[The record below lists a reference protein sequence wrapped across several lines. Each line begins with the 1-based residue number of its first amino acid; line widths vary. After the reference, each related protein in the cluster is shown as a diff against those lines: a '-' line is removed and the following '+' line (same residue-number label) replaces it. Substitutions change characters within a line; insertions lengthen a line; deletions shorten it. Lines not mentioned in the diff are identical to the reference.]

1 MKQKLLL
8 KSMLLLF
15 ALIAGSS
22 SVWAQAPVNT
32 VLWSEDFSGFD
43 NNVDPSGDYTNS
55 HTGTTV
61 YGGVTITY
69 SKEDGGGTTQT
80 YTSGGPNSNNNLL
93 IAKTNGTFS
102 ISGISTGQATE
113 LTVSYAKSGDGTIAI
128 SSSTT
133 GVTISGS
140 ESGSTITTNGATTLQ
155 LTFKN
160 TGSKNLR
167 IDDISVKVKTAGTG
181 GGVAAPTFSVPEG
194 AVTAGT
200 TVSLSQA
207 DSKTI
212 RYTTDGV
219 DPTKTTGTVY
229 SSPIAITTP
238 VTIKAIAVDGD
249 YVSAVSAA
257 SYTISVAKP
266 TFNVAAGNVVK
277 GTELTIS
284 AAAGHTIIY
293 TTDGTDPSYENSIG
307 DIYDSPIAI
316 NSAMTVKAIAVDDYE
331 NESEITSA
339 SYTVSDPG
347 AVEITPN
354 YTFFGKTKSFSGTD
368 YAEVTG
374 TTIEGVT
381 ITYSK
386 GTGSNTYAN
395 ASAMRFYPGNT
406 LKIDAP
412 LSKTITKIIFTLS
425 YGTDNMTSTPDTY
438 ATDTH
443 TWTGDASS
451 VTFTRAGSSYLQFTK
466 ITVVLAAKVTISEYK
481 WATYVSDQVL
491 DFTGSAVKA
500 YVVTGASGTA
510 ITKTPVTKA
519 AANTPLLLNAPAETY
534 TIPVAASGTDYSSSN
549 KLVAGTGA
557 EVAYDDNSG
566 YNYVLSV
573 DGENAMF
580 MLIVDGTPAT
590 VPTGKAYL
598 ALHGDPGARG
608 LYLFDDEETTGVN
621 EVKTQKADGQYFNL
635 AGQRVAQPTKGLYIV
650 NGKKVII
657 K

>member
-1 MKQKLLL
+1 
-8 KSMLLLF
+8 MLLLF

-32 VLWSEDFSGFD
+32 VLWSEDFSGFG
-43 NNVDPSGDYTNS
+43 NNVDPSGNYTNS

-61 YGGVTITY
+61 YGGVTIIY
-69 SKEDGGGTTQT
+69 SKENGGTTTQT
-80 YTSGGPNSNNNLL
+80 YTSDGPNSNANLL
-93 IAKTNGTFS
+93 ISKGNGTFS

-133 GVTISGS
+133 DVTISGS
-140 ESGSTITTNGATTLQ
+140 ASGFTITTNGATTLQ

-160 TGSKNLR
+160 THASKNLR
-167 IDDISVKVKTAGTG
+167 IDDISVKVKTAGTGG

-212 RYTTDGV
+212 RYTTNGV
-219 DPTKTTGTVY
+219 DPTKTTGTEY
-229 SSPIAITTP
+229 SSPIAITAP

-249 YVSAVSAA
+249 DVSAVSAA

-293 TTDGTDPSYENSIG
+293 TTDGTDPSYASSNG

-316 NSAMTVKAIAVDDYE
+316 NSAMTVKAIAVDDYD
-331 NESEITSA
+331 NESDITSA

-354 YTFFGKTKSFSGTD
+354 YTFFGKTETFSGTD

-374 TTIEGVT
+374 TTEGVT

-386 GTGSNTYAN
+386 GTGINTYAN
-395 ASAMRFYPGNT
+395 GSAMRFYPGNT

-425 YGTDNMTSTPDTY
+425 SGTDNMTSTPDTY
-438 ATDTH
+438 ATATH

-451 VTFTRAGSSYLQFTK
+451 VTFTRKGSSYLQFTK

-598 ALHGDPGARG
+598 ALDGDPDARG

-635 AGQRVAQPTKGLYIV
+635 AGQRVAQPAKGLYIV